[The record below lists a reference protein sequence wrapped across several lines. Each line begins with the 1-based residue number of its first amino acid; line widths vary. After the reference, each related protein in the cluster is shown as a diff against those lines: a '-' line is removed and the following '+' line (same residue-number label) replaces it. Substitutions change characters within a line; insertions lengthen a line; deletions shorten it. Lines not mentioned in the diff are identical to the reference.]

1 MAEERRLRI
10 GVLAL
15 QGDFEAHQ
23 KMLTLLGVEALPVRS
38 PKEILAADALIIPG
52 GESTTIGK
60 LIQRF
65 GVDEA
70 ILQRVT
76 EDRMPLYG
84 TCAGLIL
91 MAKEIEESDQLRLGV
106 MDVAVARNAFGR
118 QVDSFEANIALPEI
132 GEPPVRGVFIR
143 APYVTK
149 AADSVRILGRFE
161 EKIVAVR
168 QGHLLGTAFHPE
180 LTDDTRVHAYF
191 VAMAR
196 ERAGRS

>member
-1 MAEERRLRI
+1 MAEEKGLRI
-10 GVLAL
+10 GVVAL
-15 QGDFEAHQ
+15 QGDFVAHQ
-23 KMLTLLGVEALPVRS
+23 KMLARLGVEAILVRN
-38 PKEILAADALIIPG
+38 PKEVAAADAMIIPG

-60 LIQRF
+60 LMRRF

-91 MAKEIEESDQLRLGV
+91 MAKEIEESDQVRLGV
-106 MDVAVARNAFGR
+106 MDIAVARNAFGR
-118 QVDSFEANIALPEI
+118 QVESFEANILLPEL
-132 GEPPVRGVFIR
+132 GSPPVRGVFIR

-149 AADSVRILGRFE
+149 AAGSVQVLGRFE

-180 LTDDTRVHAYF
+180 LTDDARVHAYF

-196 ERAGRS
+196 ASRGGS

>member
-1 MAEERRLRI
+1 MAEEKGLVI

-15 QGDFEAHQ
+15 QGDFAAHQ
-23 KMLTLLGVEALPVRS
+23 KMLARLGVETILVRS
-38 PKEILAADALIIPG
+38 PKEVAAVDALIIPG

-60 LIQRF
+60 LMRRF
-65 GVDEA
+65 GLDEA
-70 ILQRVT
+70 IYQRVT
-76 EDRMPLYG
+76 EERMPLYG

-91 MAKEIEESDQLRLGV
+91 MAKEIEGSDQLRLGV
-106 MDVAVARNAFGR
+106 LDVTVARNAFGR
-118 QVDSFEANIALPEI
+118 QVESFEANIALPEL

-149 AADSVRILGRFE
+149 AAESVQALGRFE

-180 LTDDTRVHAYF
+180 LTDDTRVHAF
-191 VAMAR
+191 FAALAR
-196 ERAGRS
+196 ESRNRS